1 MDILK
6 MKTVVEKLMKSNLG
20 KARDS
25 YNYMLVLY
33 KTGENELKS
42 FQICVE
48 NDEDYKNKVAYAS
61 EYDLFTEDVGETWDI
76 QDFEL
81 FIDNA
86 QVVVISD
93 IEEVWEREDI
103 YEKNL

>member
-1 MDILK
+1 MG
-6 MKTVVEKLMKSNLG
+6 KTYYEQDNYNGRMVTRAEINQEKI
-20 KARDS
+20 
-25 YNYMLVLY
+25 
-33 KTGENELKS
+33 ENELKS

-61 EYDLFTEDVGETWDI
+61 EYDLFTEDVGETWYI

>member
-1 MDILK
+1 
-6 MKTVVEKLMKSNLG
+6 
-20 KARDS
+20 
-25 YNYMLVLY
+25 MLLNMIY
-33 KTGENELKS
+33 L
-42 FQICVE
+42 Q
-48 NDEDYKNKVAYAS
+48 
-61 EYDLFTEDVGETWDI
+61 EDVGETWDI

-93 IEEVWEREDI
+93 IEEVWERGDI